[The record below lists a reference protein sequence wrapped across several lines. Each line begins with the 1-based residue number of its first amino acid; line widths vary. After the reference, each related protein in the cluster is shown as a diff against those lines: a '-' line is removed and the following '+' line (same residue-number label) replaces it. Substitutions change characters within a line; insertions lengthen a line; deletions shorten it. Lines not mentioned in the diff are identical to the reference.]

1 MYNHYKAFGRNKTP
15 IDAFSLWNSIRD
27 YLDPRYDHNQPS
39 LKPGKKEKQCTG
51 TKKGSEK
58 DSILKKSNVNFKDK
72 LNPQNEE
79 DLEEATALCHD
90 DDTGVVQAKEE
101 EDYFSAGTEEGS
113 DVEDVLEQFLEAL
126 KRLGKKKRSREGSPR
141 RSPLPC
147 AAPVP
152 LSPLQMVLQEAR
164 KAGED
169 LGIHAFP
176 VMERVNPNSGQRERT
191 YDPLPF
197 KTLKELKTACAQY
210 GPTSPYTLTILET
223 IASEALPPN
232 DWRAIAKACLSGG
245 DYLLWKSEY
254 NEKAKE
260 QAARNRAAQINI
272 SYEMLVGE
280 GDYADTHNQIQYPLE
295 AYGQINR
302 AGIRAWKKLPTSGQK
317 TEELS
322 KIIQGPDEKYQ
333 DFVSRLLQAVGRV
346 VVEGEAGMLIVKQL
360 AYENAN
366 AACQAALRP
375 YQRKGDL
382 SDYIR
387 ICADIGPSYIQGVAI
402 AAALKGTTIEGI
414 LQQQFSTGKSQTHKC
429 FTCGGTGHMAKPC
442 PSNKGVNK
450 GNGRGPKQPGLCP
463 KCKRG
468 KHWANEC
475 KSKTDIQGNPL
486 PQQQSGNSRKG
497 PAQPRQIMGALSVYP
512 PAPVPPQGQLA
523 VQHPACPR
531 RKTDT
536 GVILSNP
543 RKCRVGPWIHKAICI
558 NSRIGTTS
566 HPYRVCFRTIGSSI
580 RSLQIGLHE
589 LRLKDREGGSVG
601 NGLFTA
607 RFLSIALQLALHVL
621 HGETG
626 GTGVTSQLSVGA
638 PSCDCNVS
646 FLSQT

>member
-1 MYNHYKAFGRNKTP
+1 MRNHYKAFGPNKTP
-15 IDAFSLWNSIRD
+15 IDAFSLWSSIRD
-27 YLDPRYDHNQPS
+27 CLDPRYDHNQPS

-79 DLEEATALCHD
+79 DFEEATALCHD

-101 EDYFSAGTEEGS
+101 EDYFSARTEEGS
-113 DVEDVLEQFLEAL
+113 DMEDVLEQFLEAL
-126 KRLGKKKRSREGSPR
+126 KRLGKKKRSRGGSPR

-152 LSPLQMVLQEAR
+152 LSPLQMALQEAR
-164 KAGED
+164 KACED

-191 YDPLPF
+191 YDLLPF

-254 NEKAKE
+254 DEKAKE
-260 QAARNRAAQINI
+260 QAARNRATQVNI
-272 SYEMLVGE
+272 SFEMLTGE
-280 GDYADTHNQIQYPLE
+280 GAYADTHNQIQYPLE
-295 AYGQINR
+295 AYGQING
-302 AGIRAWKKLPTSGQK
+302 AGIKAWKKLPTSGQK

-346 VVEGEAGMLIVKQL
+346 VVDGEAGMLIVKQL
-360 AYENAN
+360 VYENAN

-387 ICADIGPSYIQGVAI
+387 IC
-402 AAALKGTTIEGI
+402 
-414 LQQQFSTGKSQTHKC
+414 
-429 FTCGGTGHMAKPC
+429 
-442 PSNKGVNK
+442 
-450 GNGRGPKQPGLCP
+450 
-463 KCKRG
+463 
-468 KHWANEC
+468 
-475 KSKTDIQGNPL
+475 
-486 PQQQSGNSRKG
+486 
-497 PAQPRQIMGALSVYP
+497 
-512 PAPVPPQGQLA
+512 QLA
-523 VQHPACPR
+523 AQHPACPGS
-531 RKTDT
+531 KTDT
-536 GVILSNP
+536 GVVPSNP
-543 RKCRVGPWIHKAICI
+543 GSAGLDLGPIKRSTININGKAI
-558 NSRIGTTS
+558 
-566 HPYRVCFRTIGSSI
+566 
-580 RSLQIGLHE
+580 SLRKE
-589 LRLKDREGGSVG
+589 DNALRLVGCRDRPEQAIQHPQRDIVVCKAAGGREEPMPG
-601 NGLFTA
+601 CCD
-607 RFLSIALQLALHVL
+607 
-621 HGETG
+621 
-626 GTGVTSQLSVGA
+626 A
-638 PSCDCNVS
+638 PAHPAPLC
-646 FLSQT
+646 LLPPPLTTR

>member
-1 MYNHYKAFGRNKTP
+1 MPGFFTSRNDGQSARSLAKLCPNRREGRRARPGSVPRGSVTP
-15 IDAFSLWNSIRD
+15 SPQRHVPSRLETELLCSRFNRQAGPDNWRLNRSLRTWDTEGEELLRKKECT
-27 YLDPRYDHNQPS
+27 R
-39 LKPGKKEKQCTG
+39 KGKKEKQCTV
-51 TKKGSEK
+51 TKKGS
-58 DSILKKSNVNFKDK
+58 KK
-72 LNPQNEE
+72 
-79 DLEEATALCHD
+79 D

-101 EDYFSAGTEEGS
+101 EEYSSAGTEEGS
-113 DVEDVLEQFLEAL
+113 DVEDVLEQFLEGL
-126 KRLGKKKRSREGSPR
+126 KRLGKEKRSRGGRSR

-152 LSPLQMVLQEAR
+152 LSPLQMALQEAR

-176 VMERVNPNSGQRERT
+176 VMERVNPNTGQRERT

-232 DWRAIAKACLSGG
+232 DWRAIAKGCLSGG

-254 NEKAKE
+254 DEKAKE

-272 SYEMLVGE
+272 SYEMLTGE

-295 AYGQINR
+295 AYGQING

-346 VVEGEAGMLIVKQL
+346 VVDGEAGMLIVKQL

-366 AACQAALRP
+366 GACQAALRP
-375 YQRKGDL
+375 YQRKGTL

-414 LQQQFSTGKSQTHKC
+414 LQQQFSTG
-429 FTCGGTGHMAKPC
+429 
-442 PSNKGVNK
+442 
-450 GNGRGPKQPGLCP
+450 RGPRSAHLTIGIL
-463 KCKRG
+463 
-468 KHWANEC
+468 
-475 KSKTDIQGNPL
+475 I
-486 PQQQSGNSRKG
+486 
-497 PAQPRQIMGALSVYP
+497 
-512 PAPVPPQGQLA
+512 A
-523 VQHPACPR
+523 V
-531 RKTDT
+531 
-536 GVILSNP
+536 VSNP
-543 RKCRVGPWIHKAICI
+543 
-558 NSRIGTTS
+558 
-566 HPYRVCFRTIGSSI
+566 
-580 RSLQIGLHE
+580 
-589 LRLKDREGGSVG
+589 
-601 NGLFTA
+601 
-607 RFLSIALQLALHVL
+607 
-621 HGETG
+621 
-626 GTGVTSQLSVGA
+626 GA
-638 PSCDCNVS
+638 GA
-646 FLSQT
+646 FI